1 MITNF
6 AFIYIFVLMKLL
18 TARIRLGFKWTAL
31 HLLRFV
37 QQCYSDEPC
46 QDIGI
51 EGYARH
57 VHQRFFW
64 WTQIRHSQR
73 GRLGRMV
80 GTMSLQ
86 AADNWDFPGG
96 AVVRTQ
102 HFHCLAWVQSLV
114 GKLKSGKPYDLAK
127 NKNENQGMITNSC
140 WDGGVPGD
148 KNIYTTSADSTL
160 VCGPPKGPST

>member
-18 TARIRLGFKWTAL
+18 TVRIRLGFKWTAL

-46 QDIGI
+46 WDIGI

-114 GKLKSGKPYDLAK
+114 GKLRSGKPYDLAK

-140 WDGGVPGD
+140 WDGGCLGT
-148 KNIYTTSADSTL
+148 KISTL
-160 VCGPPKGPST
+160 LQQIVRWCVE